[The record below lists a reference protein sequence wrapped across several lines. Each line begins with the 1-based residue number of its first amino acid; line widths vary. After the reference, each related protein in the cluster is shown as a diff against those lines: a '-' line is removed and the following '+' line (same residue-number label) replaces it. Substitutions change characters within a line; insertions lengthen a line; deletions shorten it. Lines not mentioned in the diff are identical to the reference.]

1 MTDALNRLQTRSLMV
16 GGLGVIAC
24 AIGALMNLDQFYRSY
39 LTAFLFWFG
48 LALGCISA
56 LMMYHMAGGNW
67 GFISRR
73 LFESGARTVPFML
86 ILILPIVLGTHS
98 LYEWARPESVAHSE
112 VLQHKSRYLNL
123 PFFYVRLLVY
133 FAIWMFLSWR
143 LNRLSLLQD
152 ETADPLIKNRLKA
165 VSGPGLVV
173 HGFLITFATVD
184 LVMSLQ
190 PDWYSTIFGFIFIVG
205 QLLSTMSMA
214 VALLWLLRDTPP
226 FSEHLKPQHFHDIG
240 NLMLAF
246 VMLWAYMSFS
256 QFLLIWSGNL
266 PDENSW
272 YMRRLY
278 NGWGYIAGLL
288 VVCHFALPFILLLM
302 RYVKRKPQFLT
313 GVAIGMVVIRIVDL
327 YWNVEPVFHPA
338 SFYLHWMDI
347 AAPVALGGI
356 WVWLF
361 VWQLKSRPLLPL
373 HDNRIE
379 VKY

>member
-1 MTDALNRLQTRSLMV
+1 MTDALNRLQTRSLIA

-24 AIGALMNLDQFYRSY
+24 AIGAVFNVDQFYRSY
-39 LTAFLFWFG
+39 LMAFLFWFG
-48 LALGCISA
+48 VALGCISA

-98 LYEWARPESVAHSE
+98 LYAWTRPEAVAASE
-112 VLQHKSRYLNL
+112 VLQHNSHYLNL
-123 PFFYVRLLVY
+123 PFFYVRLLIY
-133 FAIWMFLSWR
+133 FAVWMFLSWR
-143 LNRLSLLQD
+143 LNRLSAEQD
-152 ETADPLIKNRLKA
+152 ETGDPDIKDRLKA

-173 HGFLITFATVD
+173 HGFMITFVVID

-190 PDWYSTIFGFIFIVG
+190 PDWHSTIFGFIFIVG
-205 QLLSTMSMA
+205 QLLSTFSVIVA
-214 VALLWLLRDTPP
+214 VLWLLQGTPP
-226 FSEHLKPQHFHDIG
+226 FAEHLKQQHFHDLG
-240 NLMLAF
+240 NLMLTF

-266 PDENSW
+266 PDENTW
-272 YMRRLY
+272 YVKRLS
-278 NGWGYIAGLL
+278 NGWGYIAAAL
-288 VVCHFALPFILLLM
+288 VIFHFALPFVLLLM
-302 RYVKRKPQFLT
+302 RYIKRKPQMLT
-313 GVAIGMVVIRIVDL
+313 AVAVGMIVIRLVDL
-327 YWNVEPVFHPA
+327 YWNIEPVFHPTY
-338 SFYLHWMDI
+338 FYVHWMDFVAPI
-347 AAPVALGGI
+347 AVGGI